1 MKKIIFLDIDGV
13 LANKSSWGAGKKHWH
28 EDFAYAW
35 NEKCVELFN
44 EIIEKTDAEIVFSSS
59 WRTGYN
65 HLNGRIK
72 PLFDHN
78 GVNRVPFDV
87 TPQKWSSTRS
97 DEISMWLKAN
107 GGNDNFKFIILDD
120 DFIPNFPE
128 NFVQCDTEI
137 GITEEIKNKAI
148 ELLNK

>member
-13 LANKSSWGAGKKHWH
+13 LANKKSWGLGKKHWH
-28 EDFAYAW
+28 DDFSYPW
-35 NEKCVELFN
+35 DKECVRLFN

-59 WRTGYN
+59 WRTGWN
-65 HLNGRIK
+65 HRNGLIK

-97 DEISMWLKAN
+97 EEISMWLKAN
-107 GGNDNFKFIILDD
+107 EKPTQFIILDD
-120 DFIPNFPE
+120 DFISGFSE

-137 GITEEIKNKAI
+137 GITEEIKNKSI
-148 ELLNK
+148 EILNK